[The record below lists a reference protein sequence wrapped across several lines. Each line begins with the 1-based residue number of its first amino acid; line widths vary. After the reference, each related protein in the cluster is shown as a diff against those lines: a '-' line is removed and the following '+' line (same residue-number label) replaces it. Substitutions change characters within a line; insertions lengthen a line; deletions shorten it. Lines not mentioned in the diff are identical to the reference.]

1 MTTDLGRFL
10 EAQETMYE
18 TALSEIK
25 SGKKQSHW
33 MWYIFPQIA
42 GLGFSE
48 TAQFYAIQNLKE
60 ATEYLDHA
68 VLGNR
73 LREISA
79 EVLRLEGR
87 DANEIF
93 GFPDDLKLHSS
104 MTLFAFADQSEDNI
118 FQEILK
124 KYFDRKMD
132 EQTVLIVGE

>member
-104 MTLFAFADQSEDNI
+104 MTLFAFADQSEDNV
-118 FQEILK
+118 FQEVLK

>member
-104 MTLFAFADQSEDNI
+104 MTLFAFSDQSEDNV

>member
-104 MTLFAFADQSEDNI
+104 MTLFAFADQSEDNV

>member
-42 GLGFSE
+42 RLGFSE

-104 MTLFAFADQSEDNI
+104 MTLFAFADQSEDNV
-118 FQEILK
+118 FQEVLK

>member
-1 MTTDLGRFL
+1 MTNDLGRFL

-104 MTLFAFADQSEDNI
+104 MTLFAFADQSEDNV

>member
-60 ATEYLDHA
+60 ATEYIDHA

-104 MTLFAFADQSEDNI
+104 MTLFAFADQSEDNV